1 MMSPSLSNKVDKA
14 IERVKMIQQK
24 LDRRIES
31 EADMSNL
38 MALENQLKVEFEILK
53 V

>member
-1 MMSPSLSNKVDKA
+1 MIYEYNDGPSLSNKVDKA

-31 EADMSNL
+31 EADMSNHGIR
-38 MALENQLKVEFEILK
+38 KPIK
-53 V
+53 SRI